1 MADPAA
7 IPATSAAPAIA
18 VLSTITA
25 EATTALAVG
34 DPGCG
39 LAPGCDTDVVNR
51 LSCVLCTRI
60 EGKHRPVIRV
70 VCDAMELGI
79 TSFAETIPSYGG
91 EPPTHGERLRQI
103 LEEVE
108 MAETSGL
115 DVYGLG
121 EHHRPDFASSA
132 PAVVLA
138 AAAGRTSKIRLF
150 PAVSILS
157 TDDPVRV
164 FQQYATLDLVSSGR
178 AELLV
183 GRGSFIESF
192 PLFGHNLDDYNEL
205 FAEKLDLL
213 LQIRDSEDEVNWSGR
228 FRPPIKSQG
237 IYPRPERE
245 LPIRVAVGGT
255 PQSIVRAATR
265 GLSVALAIIGGSP
278 DRFTSL
284 ADLHRKTLIESG
296 YDPDEVPLSVHG
308 HGYVADSND
317 QAAEEFYGPYAAAMT
332 NLGRER
338 GWGPMTRDQFEWM
351 RSEEGSL
358 VLGDVETV
366 AAKILRWK
374 EMLGVNRFEM
384 HISVGT
390 LPHEK
395 VLRSIELLGTKVA
408 PIVRDAG

>member
-1 MADPAA
+1 
-7 IPATSAAPAIA
+7 
-18 VLSTITA
+18 
-25 EATTALAVG
+25 
-34 DPGCG
+34 
-39 LAPGCDTDVVNR
+39 
-51 LSCVLCTRI
+51 
-60 EGKHRPVIRV
+60 
-70 VCDAMELGI
+70 MELGI
-79 TSFAETIPSYGG
+79 TSFAETIASPGG
-91 EPPTHGERLRQI
+91 EPAVGHGERLRQVI
-103 LEEVE
+103 EEIDV
-108 MAETSGL
+108 AEQVGL

-164 FQQYATLDLVSSGR
+164 FQQYASLDVISSGR

-192 PLFGHNLDDYNEL
+192 PLFGYSLDDYNEL

-213 LQIRDSEDEVNWSGR
+213 LKIRDTEGEIEWSGR
-228 FRPPIKSQG
+228 FRTPIHGQG
-237 IYPRPERE
+237 VYPRPERE

-255 PQSIVRAATR
+255 PQSIVRAASR

-278 DRFTSL
+278 DRFTAL
-284 ADLHRKTLIESG
+284 ADLHRKTLVESG
-296 YDPDEVPLSVHG
+296 YDPEQIPMSVHG
-308 HGYVADSND
+308 HGYIADTNE
-317 QAAEEFYGPYAAAMT
+317 QAAEEYYPSYAAAMT
-332 NLGRER
+332 RIGRER
-338 GWGPMTRDQFEWM
+338 GWGPMTREQFDWM

-374 EMLGVNRFEM
+374 EILGINRFEL
-384 HISVGT
+384 HVSVGT
-390 LPHEK
+390 MTHDK

-408 PIVRDAG
+408 PIVREAGD

>member
-1 MADPAA
+1 
-7 IPATSAAPAIA
+7 
-18 VLSTITA
+18 
-25 EATTALAVG
+25 
-34 DPGCG
+34 
-39 LAPGCDTDVVNR
+39 
-51 LSCVLCTRI
+51 
-60 EGKHRPVIRV
+60 
-70 VCDAMELGI
+70 MELGI
-79 TSFAETIPSYGG
+79 TSFAETIASPGG
-91 EPPTHGERLRQI
+91 EPAVGHGERLRQV
-103 LEEVE
+103 LEEIDV
-108 MAETSGL
+108 AEQVGL

-164 FQQYATLDLVSSGR
+164 FQQYATLDVISSGR

-192 PLFGHNLDDYNEL
+192 PLFGYSLDDYNEV

-213 LQIRDSEDEVNWSGR
+213 LKIRDTEGEIEWSGR
-228 FRPPIKSQG
+228 FRAPIRGQG
-237 IYPRPERE
+237 VYPRPERE

-255 PQSIVRAATR
+255 PQSIVRAASR

-278 DRFTSL
+278 DRFTAL
-284 ADLHRKTLIESG
+284 ADLHRKTLVESG
-296 YDPDEVPLSVHG
+296 HDPEKVPLSVHG
-308 HGYVADSND
+308 HGYIADTD
-317 QAAEEFYGPYAAAMT
+317 EQAAEEYYPSYAAAMT
-332 NLGRER
+332 RIGRER
-338 GWGPMTRDQFEWM
+338 GWGPMTREQFDWM

-374 EMLGVNRFEM
+374 EILGINRFEL
-384 HISVGT
+384 HVSVGT
-390 LPHEK
+390 MTHDK

-408 PIVRDAG
+408 PIVREAGD